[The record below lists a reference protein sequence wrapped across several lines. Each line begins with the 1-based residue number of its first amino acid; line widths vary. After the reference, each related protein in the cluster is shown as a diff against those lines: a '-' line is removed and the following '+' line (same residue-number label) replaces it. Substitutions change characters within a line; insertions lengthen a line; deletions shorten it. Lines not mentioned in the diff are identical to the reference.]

1 MSRVLLFSLTAMVN
15 PTLVA
20 ATTVMLLLPS
30 PKKLMLGYLL
40 GAYLMS
46 ITIGCVIAFAL
57 GSSGAVST
65 AEHTI
70 NPAADLVV
78 GAVFLLIGFVIRTN
92 RDRRL
97 RDRRA
102 RRRTREEPKKTPR
115 WQQAL
120 RKGNPRITFV
130 VGAALSLP
138 GASYL
143 AGLDSLAKLKYGNV
157 EVVLTVILMN
167 LIMLAL
173 LEIPLLSFAIAP
185 DWTPKALERVKA
197 TFREHGHAI
206 ASSVAIVLGSLLVLR
221 GVITLLT

>member
-1 MSRVLLFSLTAMVN
+1 M
-15 PTLVA
+15 
-20 ATTVMLLLPS
+20 
-30 PKKLMLGYLL
+30 
-40 GAYLMS
+40 
-46 ITIGCVIAFAL
+46 
-57 GSSGAVST
+57 
-65 AEHTI
+65 
-70 NPAADLVV
+70 
-78 GAVFLLIGFVIRTN
+78 
-92 RDRRL
+92 
-97 RDRRA
+97 
-102 RRRTREEPKKTPR
+102 
-115 WQQAL
+115 
-120 RKGNPRITFV
+120 

-206 ASSVAIVLGSLLVLR
+206 ASLVAIVLGSLLVLR